1 MTSRL
6 AFRSAVIDALDTR
19 VPDQHSAC
27 STGACICMRAGSNT
41 FRHGVWRYLKVSGN
55 GIYFP

>member
-19 VPDQHSAC
+19 VPDQHSAR
-27 STGACICMRAGSNT
+27 STGACICLRAGPNMASGTEACNT
-41 FRHGVWRYLKVSGN
+41 LKFQKTV
-55 GIYFP
+55 YFP